1 DELVSLHKAVVTL
14 IPYQEMSDH
23 DAAVMVAEFG
33 SPKAFLEAKS
43 FPETVE
49 SFKRMQQVAA
59 ESGQRITHLMAGELG
74 GFNTM
79 VPLYVAALEGV
90 PFVDADDNGRA
101 VPELE
106 TCLLHIYGVSH
117 SPFTMAGANGDTI
130 VAYLND
136 PMDYRAAE
144 NIARHVSMAYGQLA
158 AFCGLAATRDQIAK
172 LVPGSISLCLAVGK
186 DFRESPDYQTLSQA
200 LLKSVDCSQLFV
212 GRITGIQ
219 LRTEGGFDSGT
230 TFIEG
235 TGEYVGESRSIDF
248 KNENMILKG
257 SSGQIL
263 GTVPDLITLVDLD
276 TLHPLTNADTREGQ
290 QVAVF
295 GLTAPEGWLRTP
307 AGYECWHSILEKL
320 GYVGPYVPV
329 K

>member
-1 DELVSLHKAVVTL
+1 
-14 IPYQEMSDH
+14 
-23 DAAVMVAEFG
+23 
-33 SPKAFLEAKS
+33 
-43 FPETVE
+43 
-49 SFKRMQQVAA
+49 
-59 ESGQRITHLMAGELG
+59 
-74 GFNTM
+74 
-79 VPLYVAALEGV
+79 
-90 PFVDADDNGRA
+90 
-101 VPELE
+101 
-106 TCLLHIYGVSH
+106 
-117 SPFTMAGANGDTI
+117 
-130 VAYLND
+130 
-136 PMDYRAAE
+136 
-144 NIARHVSMAYGQLA
+144 
-158 AFCGLAATRDQIAK
+158 
-172 LVPGSISLCLAVGK
+172 VGK

-263 GTVPDLITLVDLD
+263 GTVPDLITLVDLES
-276 TLHPLTNADTREGQ
+276 LHPLTNADTREGQ
-290 QVAVF
+290 HVAVF
-295 GLTAPEGWLRTP
+295 GLTAPASWLKTP